1 MFCVFFS
8 VCIFIC
14 NLFVLGYAN
23 IELLI
28 QLFKLNIF
36 LFPYKR
42 IVIEYSFLNSN
53 AKILQMKIYFS
64 IQMQNI
70 CKLLLS
76 VFLKNLQSGSN
87 KMQLH
92 DKDLYSKIYF
102 PRQLQKLCT
111 IFLGNVL
118 IWTFFPWNVLF
129 RNVNSGFRLDFNMKQ
144 KNQCSLINSYP
155 YFCWIFIDIIE
166 FLWILVPQEH
176 PGKPKLHGQ

>member
-1 MFCVFFS
+1 MITLLCSKAKVTYMQVHCGEFLCTLCFNLHMFCVFFS

-28 QLFKLNIF
+28 QLFKTNNFVL
-36 LFPYKR
+36 PYKR
-42 IVIEYSFLNSN
+42 IVIKYLFLNSN

-64 IQMQNI
+64 IQMQNN
-70 CKLLLS
+70 CKFYFPCS
-76 VFLKNLQSGSN
+76 SKILQSGAN

-92 DKDLYSKIYF
+92 DKDLQSKIYF

-118 IWTFFPWNVLF
+118 IWNFFPWKVLF
-129 RNVNSGFRLDFNMKQ
+129 RNVNSEFRLDSNMKQ
-144 KNQCSLINSYP
+144 KNQCFS
-155 YFCWIFIDIIE
+155 
-166 FLWILVPQEH
+166 
-176 PGKPKLHGQ
+176 K